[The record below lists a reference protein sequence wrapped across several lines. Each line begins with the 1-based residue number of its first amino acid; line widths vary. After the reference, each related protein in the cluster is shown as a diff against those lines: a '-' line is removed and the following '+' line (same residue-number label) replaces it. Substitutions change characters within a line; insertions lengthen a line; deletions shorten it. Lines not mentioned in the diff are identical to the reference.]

1 MIINN
6 WSIHQYWQMS
16 NLKYFQGEYFVK
28 RPLLVGLIL
37 AFEHV
42 LRNEAWHPIG
52 VPSVVQFL
60 VPQCLKSNN
69 TKSGGNVNP
78 SLLQKKVP
86 KYPAF
91 SVKFFYGVQKAVVV
105 PSNDCG
111 HFRHIHH
118 FHSHPRSVQLGF
130 QSLKNN
136 ISIS

>member
-1 MIINN
+1 MNSKIVFIDGCNFMWCTKFLVFHN
-6 WSIHQYWQMS
+6 VIVSIDEVVDIA

-69 TKSGGNVNP
+69 TKSGGNTYKP
-78 SLLQKKVP
+78 ITFAKKL
-86 KYPAF
+86 F
-91 SVKFFYGVQKAVVV
+91 QSTQLF
-105 PSNDCG
+105 PSNSSMVSK
-111 HFRHIHH
+111 R
-118 FHSHPRSVQLGF
+118 L
-130 QSLKNN
+130 L
-136 ISIS
+136 